1 MKAKKPIS
9 KKNRLQNPV
18 IPYMYILPAL
28 IFMFVFAGVPILIS
42 VYMSGFR
49 IESLHAPWQF
59 VGFDNFMDAFRAADF
74 LPAMGRT
81 LLLAAFSVVT
91 TLGIGLLLANM
102 IARHKWLNFYRY
114 IFYVPA
120 VVSGI
125 TMGRLWS
132 MILMPSRSGLANT
145 LLRFFGMEQAVN
157 WLGNP
162 DIALYVIMG
171 IGLIGCGGGMTLVLF
186 TTAINDISPDVRE
199 AAVLDGVNGWQM
211 FRRIT
216 LPLIWPVV
224 SSWAVLSIIGSFK
237 SFEFIYALTGGG
249 PAKSTETIA
258 ILLYQS
264 SEGNANGYGYS
275 AAMGILLTLF
285 VSIFSLAYMK
295 ISKHGK
301 GGRSG
306 E

>member
-1 MKAKKPIS
+1 MGS
-9 KKNRLQNPV
+9 RKNRLQNPIV
-18 IPYMYILPAL
+18 PYMYILPAV
-28 IFMFVFAGVPILIS
+28 IFMFVFAGIPILIS
-42 VYMSGFR
+42 FFMSGFR
-49 IESLHAPWQF
+49 IESLHSPWEF
-59 VGFDNFMDAFRAADF
+59 VGFQNFVDAFKATDF
-74 LPAMGRT
+74 MPAMGRT
-81 LLLAAFSVVT
+81 LLLAVFSVVT
-91 TLGIGLLLANM
+91 TLGMGLLLANM
-102 IARHKWLNFYRY
+102 VAHHKWLNFYRY

-132 MILMPSRSGLANT
+132 LMLMPSKSGLMNS
-145 LLRFFGMEQAVN
+145 LLASFGIEEAVN

-171 IGLIGCGGGMTLVLF
+171 ISLIGCGGGMTLVLF
-186 TTAINDISPDVRE
+186 TTAINDISSDVRE
-199 AAVLDGVNGWQM
+199 AAILDGVNGWQM
-211 FRRIT
+211 FSKIT

-264 SEGNANGYGYS
+264 SEGNTNGYGYS

-285 VSIFSLAYMK
+285 VSVFSLAYMK
-295 ISKHGK
+295 LSRHGK
-301 GGRSG
+301 GGRSDD
-306 E
+306 

>member
-1 MKAKKPIS
+1 
-9 KKNRLQNPV
+9 
-18 IPYMYILPAL
+18 
-28 IFMFVFAGVPILIS
+28 MFVFAGIPILIS
-42 VYMSGFR
+42 VVMSFFR
-49 IESLHAPWQF
+49 IESIHSPWSF
-59 VGFDNFMDAFRAADF
+59 VGFDNFLDVFQRNDF
-74 LPAMGRT
+74 GPAMGRT
-81 LLLAAFSVVT
+81 LLLAVFSVVT

-102 IARHKWLNFYRY
+102 VAHHKWLNFYRY

-132 MILMPSRSGLANT
+132 MILMPSSSGLMNT
-145 LLRFFGMEQAVN
+145 ILKYFGVENPVN

-162 DIALYVIMG
+162 DYALYVIMA
-171 IGLIGCGGGMTLVLF
+171 IGLIGCGGGMTLILF

-199 AAVLDGVNGWQM
+199 AAMLDGVNGWQM
-211 FRRIT
+211 FTKIT
-216 LPLIWPVV
+216 MPLIWPVV
-224 SSWAVLSIIGSFK
+224 SSWAVLSVIGAFK
-237 SFEFIYALTGGG
+237 SFEFIFALTGGG

-264 SEGNANGYGYS
+264 SSGNANGYGYS

-285 VSIFSLAYMK
+285 VSFFSVAYMK
-295 ISKHGK
+295 LSKHGK
-301 GGRSG
+301 TRY